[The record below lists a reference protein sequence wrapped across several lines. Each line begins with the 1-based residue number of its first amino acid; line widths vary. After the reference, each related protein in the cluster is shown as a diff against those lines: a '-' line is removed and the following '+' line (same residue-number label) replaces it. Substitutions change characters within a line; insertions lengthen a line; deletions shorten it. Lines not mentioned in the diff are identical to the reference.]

1 MPIHYYEGSEVLF
14 MNINELKAFIGDK
27 PSQQTPDVA
36 LRKQLQEIGLKQA
49 QSFNV
54 SQSQTSVSLF
64 SSQTSVG
71 LRVYTSSLNQSLS
84 INNTNASLPVAE
96 EKQSS
101 LFDFEEVAKNVLR
114 FVGGALKNA
123 AAKGSDE
130 NTLLNMFEQAKSGV
144 LKGIELAEKDLA
156 GFMNDEIKDGISRSK
171 ALIDEGIK
179 ELESSLLKGPNA
191 EVDKQQT
198 IDGNLAY
205 ERSETGELNIRTRD
219 GDEVSIRFEDLQ
231 QFEFN
236 QQRIISQTILPSNN
250 EQPKE
255 VSASPSTGQVEPQP
269 NSFGLAPEVTDEV
282 PEGAVEQVSKE
293 PSSES
298 PMQLEERY
306 LFIEKNNLSFS
317 VRGQLDE
324 QELVAIGNLV
334 NDANDLAELFFDD
347 DIEGA
352 FQNALELGYNQQ
364 ELSGFA
370 LQLTKRQQVEVV
382 STYKTVSNFNED
394 SDTKADPVQAVKP
407 VSQYLDKML
416 TVFEQAQQ
424 RLQDNSA
431 YEQLVN
437 GIVNQVGRLET
448 TDLLSAINRFHTF
461 NNQLLSSIPAAQ
473 ASNES
478 S

>member
-1 MPIHYYEGSEVLF
+1 

-27 PSQQTPDVA
+27 PSQQNPDVA
-36 LRKQLQEIGLKQA
+36 LRQQLQEIGLKQA
-49 QSFNV
+49 QSFNATK
-54 SQSQTSVSLF
+54 SQASVSLF

-84 INNTNASLPVAE
+84 INNINATLPVAE

-130 NTLLNMFEQAKSGV
+130 ETLLNMFEQAKSGV

-156 GFMNDEIKDGISRSK
+156 GFLNDEIKDGITRSK
-171 ALIDEGIK
+171 ALIDEGIQS
-179 ELESSLLKGPNA
+179 LESSLLNRSGP
-191 EVDKQQT
+191 EVDNQKT
-198 IDGNLAY
+198 IEENVAY
-205 ERSETGELNIRTRD
+205 KRSDAGELNIRTRD
-219 GDEVSIRFEDLQ
+219 GDHVSIRFEDIQ

-236 QQRIISQTILPSNN
+236 QQQIISQTVLPTNTDR
-250 EQPKE
+250 PKE
-255 VSASPSTGQVEPQP
+255 VTPKAPTEKVEPQP
-269 NSFGLAPEVTDEV
+269 NTFGLAPEVTDEV
-282 PEGAVEQVSKE
+282 PVVEPKQSDEDSNLQPPKQLD
-293 PSSES
+293 ES
-298 PMQLEERY
+298 Y
-306 LFIEKNNLSFS
+306 LFVEKNNLSFS
-317 VRGQLDE
+317 VRGQLDQ
-324 QELVAIGNLV
+324 QELQAIGDLV
-334 NDANDLAELFFDD
+334 NDANDLTELFFDD

-370 LQLTKRQQVEVV
+370 LQLTKRQQVQVV
-382 STYKTVSNFNED
+382 SAYERISNFNEGSD
-394 SDTKADPVQAVKP
+394 SKADPVQTVKP

-416 TVFEQAQQ
+416 GVLEQAQQ

-437 GIVNQVGRLET
+437 GIVNQVGKLET
-448 TDLLSAINRFHTF
+448 SDLVSAINRFHTF
-461 NNQLLSSIPAAQ
+461 NNQLLGSIPAVQ
-473 ASNES
+473 ETDES
-478 S
+478 FR

>member
-1 MPIHYYEGSEVLF
+1 
-14 MNINELKAFIGDK
+14 MNINEIKAFIGDK
-27 PSQQTPDVA
+27 PSQQSPDVA
-36 LRKQLQEIGLKQA
+36 LRQQLQEIGLKQA

-54 SQSQTSVSLF
+54 SKSQSAVSLF

-84 INNTNASLPVAE
+84 INNINASLPVAE

-130 NTLLNMFEQAKSGV
+130 DTLLNMFEQAKRGV

-156 GFMNDEIKDGISRSK
+156 GFMNDEIKDGISSSK
-171 ALIDEGIK
+171 ALINEGIQN
-179 ELESSLLKGPNA
+179 LEDSLLKRPDS
-191 EVDKQQT
+191 EVEKQKT
-198 IDGNLAY
+198 IDESAAY
-205 ERSETGELNIRTRD
+205 ARSETGELNIRTRD
-219 GDEVSIRFEDLQ
+219 GDQVSIRFEDLQ

-236 QQRIISQTILPSNN
+236 QQRIVSQTLPPTNT
-250 EQPKE
+250 EQPK
-255 VSASPSTGQVEPQP
+255 AIAPAPSSGKIEPQP
-269 NSFGLAPEVTDEV
+269 NSFGLAPEVTDDV
-282 PEGAVEQVSKE
+282 PAVAAEQTTKDSD
-293 PSSES
+293 SENTQ
-298 PMQLEERY
+298 QLEERY
-306 LFIEKNNLSFS
+306 LFVEMSNLSFS
-317 VRGQLDE
+317 VKGQLDE
-324 QELVAIGNLV
+324 QELVAIGDLV

-382 STYKTVSNFNED
+382 SAYETVSNFNEGND
-394 SDTKADPVQAVKP
+394 SKADPVQAVKP
-407 VSQYLDKML
+407 VSQYVDKML
-416 TVFEQAQQ
+416 GVFEQAQQ

-461 NNQLLSSIPAAQ
+461 NNQLLSNLPATQ
-473 ASNES
+473 ERNES
-478 S
+478 P